1 MGCSNGGIQ
10 TAEKKEQT
18 NKNPVKNQ
26 NNNNINKNQK
36 NKNNNEIIQR
46 RRSRFNSLRTSIID
60 RKESENK
67 ENILTHQ
74 KSKQLVLNEKNGKKK
89 SKLSLIRDEFKGSER
104 KKSRSKSMRTNKSSE
119 SNELNEDSKKKRK
132 LKRYRTEKINK
143 KYKEELLD
151 DQNLKFKLNRNERK
165 SVTIKTRPTYFN
177 ENKDG
182 ELYPINEN
190 VRKNRKIL
198 SRRDEKPTI
207 ENYEVIDSQGK
218 KRIEF
223 RKTRSYT
230 LTNTL
235 NEDFAKNK
243 KRIFDIRTSNS
254 NNYNN
259 NYNNTLEKSSESN
272 SLVKKSNLK
281 SSNSKIIS
289 YEIEKENTIQE
300 ENDENS
306 KKKKK

>member
-1 MGCSNGGIQ
+1 M
-10 TAEKKEQT
+10 
-18 NKNPVKNQ
+18 
-26 NNNNINKNQK
+26 
-36 NKNNNEIIQR
+36 
-46 RRSRFNSLRTSIID
+46 
-60 RKESENK
+60 
-67 ENILTHQ
+67 
-74 KSKQLVLNEKNGKKK
+74 
-89 SKLSLIRDEFKGSER
+89 
-104 KKSRSKSMRTNKSSE
+104 
-119 SNELNEDSKKKRK
+119 
-132 LKRYRTEKINK
+132 
-143 KYKEELLD
+143 D

-165 SVTIKTRPTYFN
+165 SVTIKTRPIYFN

-182 ELYPINEN
+182 ELYTINEN
-190 VRKNRKIL
+190 DRKNRKIL

-207 ENYEVIDSQGK
+207 ENYEFIDSQGK

-259 NYNNTLEKSSESN
+259 NYNNTLEKTSEN

-300 ENDENS
+300 ENDENV
-306 KKKKK
+306 KKKKSKKYKKTV